1 MQRAVHMFKRVGTAW
16 IMSGLRMLRSCI
28 TTNNWAQRSS
38 DVFGVCESGMV
49 GGADLSHMFRNL
61 EKLTQLP
68 SNCHSWEVPSLKLHW
83 ASKTS
88 HPRTPLKVNASHAL
102 IVQYAVKWCGAT
114 IISYSTPAFLT
125 RHCKPEYIR
134 ICLELDALQQVNIAV
149 ITPICAFDLCVCTV
163 SATIKAW
170 AHPADPW
177 NIPFFLPLRDLRSI
191 PEKHYH
197 EVLVVAYLRSFFSAH
212 VFFFLYGL

>member
-28 TTNNWAQRSS
+28 TTYNNQQLGSKVFRCFRCLWIGNGRRGRSIPH
-38 DVFGVCESGMV
+38 VPESGETDSIV
-49 GGADLSHMFRNL
+49 
-61 EKLTQLP
+61 

-125 RHCKPEYIR
+125 RHCKPEYISMFGVR
-134 ICLELDALQQVNIAV
+134 CTSTSQYSSHHARLH
-149 ITPICAFDLCVCTV
+149 DLCIRFVRLYSLGDNQSLST
-163 SATIKAW
+163 SWRSLK
-170 AHPADPW
+170 HPILFNFARSEEYPREA
-177 NIPFFLPLRDLRSI
+177 LPRGAGGCLS
-191 PEKHYH
+191 
-197 EVLVVAYLRSFFSAH
+197 EVLL
-212 VFFFLYGL
+212 